1 VDKGNR
7 ESLNYEEMEETELDR
22 HLRILSALIVIQML
36 NVIGFGKCNHTARVL
51 KCAQNLS
58 ADKLPFRDLKLADK
72 SALLVATHGMP
83 HLGLI
88 IMRVI
93 GYDSIQ

>member
-1 VDKGNR
+1 
-7 ESLNYEEMEETELDR
+7 MEESELDR
-22 HLRILSALIVIQML
+22 HLRILNALIIIQML
-36 NVIGFGKCNHTARVL
+36 NVIGINKCSARVL
-51 KCAQNLS
+51 KCAQYLS
-58 ADKLPFRDLKLADK
+58 ADKLPFRDLELADK
-72 SALLVATHGMP
+72 SALLAATHGMP